1 MPQVAIE
8 YMILIPVLILQ
19 IFIFPFAATV
29 IMNTWVD
36 QRRTLAL
43 EGIAGHLG
51 SSLQQLYFTMNRAP
65 IPNGCLTSN
74 LDTPPTVDNY
84 YYNITLR
91 DNTVPGSSAK
101 IMKITLDLIGAN
113 GEASSFVTF
122 GENAA
127 WQNGVTFRSNVTN
140 ISVTMSG
147 ESIVLS
153 FGGGAS

>member
-1 MPQVAIE
+1 
-8 YMILIPVLILQ
+8 MILIPVLIVQ

-36 QRRTLAL
+36 QRRTLEL

-65 IPNGCLTSN
+65 IPNGCLTAN

-91 DNTVPGSSAK
+91 DNTSPSSSAK
-101 IMKITLDLIGAN
+101 IMEITLTLIGAHAV
-113 GEASSFVTF
+113 ASSIVTF
-122 GENAA
+122 GENAV
-127 WQNGVTFRSNVTN
+127 WQNGITFKSNVTS

-147 ESIVLS
+147 ESILLS
-153 FGGGAS
+153 FDGGAS

>member
-8 YMILIPVLILQ
+8 YMILIPVLIAQ
-19 IFIFPFAATV
+19 IFIFPFAANA

-36 QRRTLAL
+36 QRRNLEL

-65 IPNGCLTSN
+65 IPNGCLTAN

-91 DNTVPGSSAK
+91 DNTTPSSSAK
-101 IMKITLDLIGAN
+101 IMEITLTLIGAH
-113 GEASSFVTF
+113 GVASSIVTF

-127 WQNGVTFRSNVTN
+127 WQNGITFKSNVTAL
-140 ISVTMSG
+140 SVTMSG
-147 ESIVLS
+147 ESILLS
-153 FGGGAS
+153 FDGGAS